1 MSDELRNLISGVTS
15 ELNPETTDNQEAP
28 TAQTADEF
36 LEEEP
41 VEVETDTET
50 TDEVLEEAVEEV
62 EDESED
68 AEDEKAEEDSEDAG
82 EKYTVKVDGKVLE
95 VSLDELKNGYQRQAD
110 YTREKQALK
119 AQVEEFAQERE
130 AFVEQISALEE
141 LEGAWSE
148 NPVTVLSHFASNT
161 QNPTQ
166 AVALLIQDLAS
177 ANLLDSQFLQMFGIT
192 PDIQQ
197 EWAREKELTQLR
209 SSNERGASAQEQKYL
224 AAQQELA
231 IQQAIAEYDAQIDD
245 IIENEDLNFNTKQRA
260 AFRQELAAYAAEND
274 ITNLKAAYKAFK
286 YEESQKQKAFAQ
298 KTVAKAKAKKATTV
312 VSRSGGGEGAPVQDN
327 SDLNAVIRAA
337 MKEANSN

>member
-1 MSDELRNLISGVTS
+1 MSDELRDLIQNTFS
-15 ELNPETTDNQEAP
+15 ELNPVTPDNQGEAP
-28 TAQTADEF
+28 AQTADEF

-41 VEVETDTET
+41 VEVVTDEDT
-50 TDEVLEEAVEEV
+50 TDEVLEETVEEV
-62 EDESED
+62 EEDSDD
-68 AEDEKAEEDSEDAG
+68 AEDEATEDSEDTG
-82 EKYTVKVDGKVLE
+82 EKYTVKVDGQTLDVT
-95 VSLDELKNGYQRQAD
+95 LDELKNGYQRQAD

-119 AQVEEFAQERE
+119 AEVEKFAQERVE
-130 AFVEQISALEE
+130 FTEQITALEE

-161 QNPTQ
+161 ANPTQ

-197 EWAREKELTQLR
+197 DWAREKELTQLR
-209 SSNERGASAQEQKYL
+209 SSNERGTSAQEQKYL

-231 IQQAIAEYDAQIDD
+231 IQQAIAEYDVQIDD
-245 IIENEDLNFNTKQRA
+245 IIDAEDLNFNIKQRA
-260 AFRQELAAYAAEND
+260 AFRQELAAYAAENE

-298 KTVAKAKAKKATTV
+298 KTVAKAKAKKATSV
-312 VSRSGGGEGAPVQDN
+312 VSRSSGSEGAPVQDN

-337 MKEANSN
+337 MKEATSN